1 MPPPPQL
8 DALACMMGLCGPSGA
23 PPERRAAAAEACCV
37 PPVESA
43 GGEILI
49 DEFMLGSDFHR
60 PPAPAAPS
68 SLPRGGAYSG
78 IVTATPTAPPEAAA
92 AAAAAAEAATA
103 AATAAAMAVAAT
115 GLEDE
120 GRSRQTSLQHR
131 PRNVRFERLPA
142 LPQRRDPPQ
151 PPGEGRRR
159 LRAATT

>member
-78 IVTATPTAPPEAAA
+78 IVTATPTAPPAAA
-92 AAAAAAEAATA
+92 AAATA

-120 GRSRQTSLQHR
+120 GR
-131 PRNVRFERLPA
+131 
-142 LPQRRDPPQ
+142 
-151 PPGEGRRR
+151 
-159 LRAATT
+159 